1 MCFHIC
7 VCECNTGARDGF
19 GDSWLCE
26 DRCCEAASPA
36 CSFSISL
43 KTVSSCCSL
52 GADLLKLTKEDLV
65 QICGAADG
73 IRLYN
78 SLKSR

>member
-1 MCFHIC
+1 M
-7 VCECNTGARDGF
+7 VLRDG
-19 GDSWLCE
+19 SLCE
-26 DRCCEAASPA
+26 DRCCKAASSA

-43 KTVSSCCSL
+43 RRISFYCSP

>member
-1 MCFHIC
+1 MKTEPHEAPVLTFPGLSEDFCCF
-7 VCECNTGARDGF
+7 
-19 GDSWLCE
+19 
-26 DRCCEAASPA
+26 
-36 CSFSISL
+36 
-43 KTVSSCCSL
+43 L